1 MDNLAALLVAARD
14 TRPTARLGLADAP
27 MTLADALDAA
37 ASLARTLLTSGVETG
52 RPVALVG
59 GTTNDWLVSWIAC
72 QLAGTP
78 VALLNPAFP
87 DSLVADVL
95 RPLAPQA
102 VLSSDVRDAVPGI
115 DARWIATAGAAEGG
129 RPEAG
134 AMADLPGLG
143 RAPSDL
149 SGYMLTSGTTGPP
162 KLVAQSH
169 RYFLDLGRYVAD
181 VLALTPADTVFTPL
195 PLFHIN
201 PLGYAV
207 LGAIT
212 AGAECVSV
220 PKFSVSNFWAQVR
233 EAGVTVAVL
242 HGPPLEMLKRRTTP
256 EDAGD
261 HRLRAA
267 FYADP
272 EFLSTFGIPLGVSVY
287 GSTELGGLSHTHLW
301 RPGDETEPAEGAA
314 HYGGQVRLGFE
325 HRVAADGEI
334 QVRARVAGLLAEGYV
349 GPGGGVR
356 SFLEDGWI
364 HSGDLGYEDDLGGLV
379 YIARASDSVRVK
391 GEFVPVPFVEEAFR
405 HLPGIGEVA
414 VWKRP
419 SELVDEELVLFMV
432 GEVVPVDQIRQVSAG
447 LPSFMRPAAVA
458 RVSAL
463 PRDTGV
469 GKIRRR
475 ELDLGA
481 AVELVEL

>member
-1 MDNLAALLVAARD
+1 
-14 TRPTARLGLADAP
+14 
-27 MTLADALDAA
+27 
-37 ASLARTLLTSGVETG
+37 
-52 RPVALVG
+52 
-59 GTTNDWLVSWIAC
+59 
-72 QLAGTP
+72 
-78 VALLNPAFP
+78 
-87 DSLVADVL
+87 
-95 RPLAPQA
+95 
-102 VLSSDVRDAVPGI
+102 
-115 DARWIATAGAAEGG
+115 
-129 RPEAG
+129 
-134 AMADLPGLG
+134 MADLPGLR

-181 VLALTPADTVFTPL
+181 RLALTPADTVFTPL

-220 PKFSVSNFWAQVR
+220 PKFSVSNFWPQVR
-233 EAGVTVAVL
+233 ESGVTVAVL

-267 FYADP
+267 FFADP
-272 EFLSTFGIPLGVSVY
+272 AFLRTFGIPLGVSVY

-301 RPGDETEPAEGAA
+301 RAGDEIEPTEGAA

-325 HRVAADGEI
+325 HRVAADGDI
-334 QVRARVAGLLAEGYV
+334 QVRAQVPGLLAEGYV
-349 GPGGGVR
+349 GPGGVVR
-356 SFLEDGWI
+356 SFLEDGWF
-364 HSGDLGYEDDLGGLV
+364 HSGDLGYTDDLGGLV

-419 SELVDEELVLFMV
+419 SELVDEELVLFME
-432 GEVVPVDQIRQVSAG
+432 GEVVPVEEIRQVSAG

-458 RVSAL
+458 RLTAL

-475 ELDLGA
+475 ELDLSA

>member
-27 MTLADALDAA
+27 MMLADALDAA
-37 ASLARTLLTSGVETG
+37 ATLARTLLDSGVETG
-52 RPVALVG
+52 RPVALIG
-59 GTTNDWLVSWIAC
+59 GNTNDWLVSWIAC

-87 DSLVADVL
+87 DQLVSDVL

-102 VLSSDVRDAVPGI
+102 VLSSDVRDAVAGVEA
-115 DARWIATAGAAEGG
+115 DWILTAGAAQGA
-129 RPEAG
+129 RPG
-134 AMADLPGLG
+134 AVADLPGLR

-181 VLALTPADTVFTPL
+181 RLALTPADTVFTPL

-220 PKFSVSNFWAQVR
+220 PKFSVSNFWPQVR
-233 EAGVTVAVL
+233 ESGVTVAVL

-267 FYADP
+267 FFADP
-272 EFLSTFGIPLGVSVY
+272 AFLRTFGIPLGVSVY

-301 RPGDETEPAEGAA
+301 RAGDEIEPTEGAA

-325 HRVAADGEI
+325 HRIAADGDI
-334 QVRARVAGLLAEGYV
+334 QVRAQVPGLLAEGYV
-349 GPGGGVR
+349 GPGGVVR
-356 SFLEDGWI
+356 SFLEDGWF
-364 HSGDLGYEDDLGGLV
+364 HSGDLGYTDALDGLV

-419 SELVDEELVLFMV
+419 SELVDEELVLFME
-432 GEVVPVDQIRQVSAG
+432 GEVVPVEEIRQVSAG

-458 RVSAL
+458 RLTAL

-475 ELDLGA
+475 ELDPSA